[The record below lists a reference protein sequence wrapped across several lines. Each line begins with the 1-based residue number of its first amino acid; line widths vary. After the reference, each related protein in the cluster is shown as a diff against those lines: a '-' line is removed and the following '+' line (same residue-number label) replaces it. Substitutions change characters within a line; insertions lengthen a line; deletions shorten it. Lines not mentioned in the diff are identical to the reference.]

1 MGEVGRL
8 ENNKYAVLLT
18 IEKLDILFEFD
29 KIPDHPLSKSGSP
42 RIVIVAVIEVFEGE
56 LDITGP
62 DVGLDIEGC
71 QSEKEPI

>member
-1 MGEVGRL
+1 ML
-8 ENNKYAVLLT
+8 FFALKNDTLLVLLT
-18 IEKLDILFEFD
+18 IEKFNVLFEFD
-29 KIPDHPLSKSGSP
+29 KIPHHPLSKSGSP

-71 QSEKEPI
+71 QSEEEPI